1 MSDVLVLHAALPGLE
16 ALPAAAGLLAR
27 LPYARRL
34 ELERRDAAHRLA
46 GLAGVALVLD
56 GASRLRGRPAD
67 IAQLRFPAGGKPRL
81 EGGPRFSI
89 SHSTTRVAVA
99 VCERC
104 EVGLDI
110 EDAGGVRARSLER
123 WTAIEAVLK
132 AVGAGLRETG
142 SVRLDDD
149 LRSAMFADRRV
160 HLLPLALSPGCVAR
174 LAAFDELTSIAVE
187 EVALPW

>member
-1 MSDVLVLHAALPGLE
+1 MSDVLLLHAALPGLE
-16 ALPAAAGLLAR
+16 ALPAAAELLAR

-34 ELERRDAAHRLA
+34 ELERRGAAHRLA
-46 GLAGVALVLD
+46 GLAGVALALE

-67 IAQLRFPAGGKPRL
+67 IAQLRFPAGGKPRF
-81 EGGPRFSI
+81 EGGPWFSI

-99 VCERC
+99 VCERG

-110 EDAGGVRARSLER
+110 EDAAGAGAREIER

-132 AVGAGLRETG
+132 ATGAGLRETG

-149 LRSAMFADRRV
+149 LRSAFFADRRV
-160 HLLPLALSPGCVAR
+160 HLLPLALSRSCVAR

>member
-1 MSDVLVLHAALPGLE
+1 MSDVLLLHAALPGLE
-16 ALPAAAGLLAR
+16 ALPAAAELLAR

-34 ELERRDAAHRLA
+34 ELERRGAAHRLA
-46 GLAGVALVLD
+46 GLA

-67 IAQLRFPAGGKPRL
+67 IAQLRFPAGGKPRF
-81 EGGPRFSI
+81 EGGPWFSI

-99 VCERC
+99 VCERG

-110 EDAGGVRARSLER
+110 EDAAGAGAREIER

-132 AVGAGLRETG
+132 ATGAGLRETG

-149 LRSAMFADRRV
+149 LRSAFFADRRV
-160 HLLPLALSPGCVAR
+160 HLLPLALSRSCVAR